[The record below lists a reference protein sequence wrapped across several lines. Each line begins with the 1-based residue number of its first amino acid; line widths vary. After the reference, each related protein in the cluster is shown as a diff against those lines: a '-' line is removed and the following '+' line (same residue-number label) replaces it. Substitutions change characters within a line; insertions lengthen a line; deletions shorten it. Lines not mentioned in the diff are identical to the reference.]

1 LGYNKNKKKVKYEKY
16 EQAAQHQML
25 ARLFNHNS
33 TDGRTEDHFG
43 QNSSRQAHSAH
54 SARAHTLK
62 MQINHV
68 VKLVNLFGC
77 FAFAFA
83 HAHSACEI
91 ESLGVG
97 STFDFIPLDSD
108 SLGRFTSG
116 FFEQQQP
123 KQKNLVGLRY
133 SGVDKLVTGYYN
145 L

>member
-1 LGYNKNKKKVKYEKY
+1 MKNMSKQPNIKCWLGCLTTIL
-16 EQAAQHQML
+16 Q
-25 ARLFNHNS
+25 
-33 TDGRTEDHFG
+33 TGGRKIIFG